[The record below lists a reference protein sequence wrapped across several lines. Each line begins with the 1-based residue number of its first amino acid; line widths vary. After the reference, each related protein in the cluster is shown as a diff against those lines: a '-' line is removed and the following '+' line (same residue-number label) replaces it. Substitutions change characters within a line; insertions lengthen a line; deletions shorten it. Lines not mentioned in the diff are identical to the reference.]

1 MRTTVNINDDLL
13 EQAKVVA
20 QSRHQSLGEVISEGL
35 RVVLHKNAKQQNT
48 APVRLVTF
56 GRKGTCPGVD
66 LDSNA
71 ALIDAMEGR

>member
-20 QSRHQSLGEVISEGL
+20 HARHQSLGEVISEGL
-35 RVVLHKNAKQQNT
+35 RVVIHKNAKEQDT

-56 GRKGTCPGVD
+56 RGKGTCPGVD

-71 ALIDAMEGR
+71 ALLDAMEGR